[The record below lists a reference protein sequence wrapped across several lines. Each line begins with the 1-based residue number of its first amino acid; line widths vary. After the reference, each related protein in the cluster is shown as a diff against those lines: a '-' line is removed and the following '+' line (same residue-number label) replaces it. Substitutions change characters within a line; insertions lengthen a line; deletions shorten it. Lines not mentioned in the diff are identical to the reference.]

1 MINILK
7 NKWVLLAFR
16 VILGGIFLA
25 ASISKILDMNG
36 FVDTVVGYDLIPR
49 TLSEIYGWIVPWVE
63 LFIGWALILGVFP
76 RISAVVSILLV
87 ISFAIASSY
96 ALEKSPDGICGCFGS
111 FIALSHPVSLT
122 IDGVMFLL
130 ALALLI
136 NKQPEFLTIGQWFN
150 RINPNLKNQK
160 KSSYYIGLLGIV
172 SLVTAGTTSVSYCVD
187 WLVSS
192 FNGEGTIV
200 EVVDIPAPLAETV
213 SEQLEAGKPVLFYVY
228 AEGCASCEAIKPTI
242 EEVVGEFSTTVAY
255 LKIDYYQY
263 TTQLTEMGIKSTPTI
278 WIITGQNTDDT
289 FTIANIFDQ
298 SVESKQLRKALDNAI
313 KLLR

>member
-7 NKWVLLAFR
+7 NKWILLAFR

-63 LFIGWALILGVFP
+63 LFLGWALILGVFP

-96 ALEKSPDGICGCFGS
+96 ALEKFPDSICGCFGS
-111 FIALSHPVSLT
+111 FIALSHPISLV
-122 IDGVMFLL
+122 IDSIMFLL
-130 ALALLI
+130 ALAILT
-136 NKQPEFLTIGQWFN
+136 NKQQEFLTIGQWFN
-150 RINPNLKNQK
+150 RINPNLKSQK

-200 EVVDIPAPLAETV
+200 EVVDIPAPLAVTM
-213 SEQLEAGKPVLFYVY
+213 SQQLIVGKPVLFYVY

-242 EEVVGEFSTTVAY
+242 EEVVGEFRSTVAY

-263 TTQLTEMGIKSTPTI
+263 TTQLTEMGIKSPPTI
-278 WIITGQNTDDT
+278 WIITGQNADGS
-289 FTIANIFDQ
+289 FNISARLD
-298 SVESKQLRKALDNAI
+298 SSMNYEQLRKALDNAI